1 MVHADINDKDQTLKI
16 TKLHTSATDK
26 ADGDKV
32 MEKKGTQTIVDK
44 VCEHSGQLIPG
55 TKYTITTT
63 LMQDNGQPLL
73 DKDGQP
79 VKATSTFVPGAIDEC
94 ATVEISFDASL
105 VQGSKVVVFEDVYAD
120 DVLIGVHHD
129 LDDSSQTITFQDAD
143 RGSASRGLAFTG
155 ASVGVLGVISLLVIG
170 VGVVLMR
177 KRNQA

>member
-1 MVHADINDKDQTLKI
+1 
-16 TKLHTSATDK
+16 
-26 ADGDKV
+26 
-32 MEKKGTQTIVDK
+32 
-44 VCEHSGQLIPG
+44 
-55 TKYTITTT
+55 
-63 LMQDNGQPLL
+63 MQDNGQLLL

-129 LDDSSQTITFQDAD
+129 LNDSSQTITFQDSD